1 MNTQW
6 SPFPANTDC
15 FGPSQKDYMFNYI
28 VEHMEEL
35 VAELKAKGVQ
45 VLDDI
50 AAYEYGKFVQIMD
63 PEAGHLHLTWHTWK
77 NAK

>member
-1 MNTQW
+1 NTQW

-63 PEAGHLHLTWHTWK
+63 PEAGHLHLTWHTGK

>member
-1 MNTQW
+1 
-6 SPFPANTDC
+6 
-15 FGPSQKDYMFNYI
+15 MFNYI

-35 VAELKAKGVQ
+35 VAELKARGVQ

-63 PEAGHLHLTWHTWK
+63 PEAGHLHLTWHTGK

>member
-1 MNTQW
+1 
-6 SPFPANTDC
+6 
-15 FGPSQKDYMFNYI
+15 MFNYI

-50 AAYEYGKFVQIMD
+50 AAY
-63 PEAGHLHLTWHTWK
+63 
-77 NAK
+77 

>member
-1 MNTQW
+1 
-6 SPFPANTDC
+6 
-15 FGPSQKDYMFNYI
+15 MFNYI